1 LDNLASSTRGDGAS
15 GAAITTCGDNPS
27 TKIVREK
34 PSLDLAKSST
44 VVPPFLRIWY
54 EVSMTQ
60 TDPDHRGEGA
70 SINFD
75 YCGQS

>member
-1 LDNLASSTRGDGAS
+1 
-15 GAAITTCGDNPS
+15 PS

-34 PSLDLAKSST
+34 PSLDLAKSSM